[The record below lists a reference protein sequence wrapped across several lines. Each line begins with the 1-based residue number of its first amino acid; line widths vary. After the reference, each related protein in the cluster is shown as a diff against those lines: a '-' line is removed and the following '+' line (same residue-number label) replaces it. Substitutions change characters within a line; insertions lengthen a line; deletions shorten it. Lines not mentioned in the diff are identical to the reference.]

1 MNEEYIYVKTNDVQK
16 DMHDFVNQ
24 FGDEIEYISYPKNII
39 RLKNDI
45 IYRFTY
51 TLVGIRKYYSYTE
64 VYNYH
69 LKFQNKNLQQEN
81 QKLKSKLEASEKA
94 RIEAIEF
101 INGAGEMASYTKSIV
116 MYGEEIEELLEIL
129 DIDKGE

>member
-16 DMHDFVNQ
+16 DMHDFVSQ
-24 FGDEIEYISYPKNII
+24 FGNEIAYISYPKNII

-64 VYNYH
+64 VCNYH

-81 QKLKSKLEASEKA
+81 QKLKDNWNKLKEFIVKEYYMYLPLEAT
-94 RIEAIEF
+94 
-101 INGAGEMASYTKSIV
+101 TKSIT
-116 MYGEEIEELLEIL
+116 IL
-129 DIDKGE
+129 IDKMQELEKSDKQ

>member
-16 DMHDFVNQ
+16 DMHDFVSQ
-24 FGDEIEYISYPKNII
+24 FGNEIAYISYPKNII

-64 VYNYH
+64 VCNYH
-69 LKFQNKNLQQEN
+69 LKFQNKNLQQEII
-81 QKLKSKLEASEKA
+81 KLKERISELEKEN
-94 RIEAIEF
+94 R
-101 INGAGEMASYTKSIV
+101 
-116 MYGEEIEELLEIL
+116 
-129 DIDKGE
+129 